1 MQIKITAKPK
11 LISKETTKVVDI
23 KTPDNWETMTGAA
36 RKMWIDENVLSMW
49 SVSYYWSCKSL
60 TTKI

>member
-23 KTPDNWETMTGAA
+23 KTPDNLETMTGAA

>member
-23 KTPDNWETMTGAA
+23 KTPDNWEKMTEAA
-36 RKMWIDENVLSMW
+36 RKMWIDENVISMW

>member
-11 LISKETTKVVDI
+11 LISKEVTKVVDI

-49 SVSYYWSCKSL
+49 PVSYYWSCKSL

>member
-11 LISKETTKVVDI
+11 LISKEVTKVVDI

>member
-11 LISKETTKVVDI
+11 LISKEVAKVIDI
-23 KTPDNWETMTGAA
+23 KTPDNWETMTEAA
-36 RKMWIDENVLSMW
+36 QKMWIDENVLSMW

>member
-11 LISKETTKVVDI
+11 LISKEVTKVVDI

-49 SVSYYWSCKSL
+49 PVSYYWSCKSL
-60 TTKI
+60 TKI

>member
-1 MQIKITAKPK
+1 MKIKITAKPK
-11 LISKETTKVVDI
+11 LISKEVTKVIDI
-23 KTPDNWETMTGAA
+23 KTPENWGTMTEAA

>member
-11 LISKETTKVVDI
+11 LISKEITKVIDI
-23 KTPDNWETMTGAA
+23 KTPDNWETMTEAA

-49 SVSYYWSCKSL
+49 SVSYYWSCENL